1 MSWRNGLSTAEYAL
15 LALGFVSA
23 LCLAF
28 NIVALA
34 TVREEMLL
42 SRGPL
47 PGLGWVVLCGFCTV
61 FVFCGSYVI
70 WTVWRLHGAASG
82 SRKQGGDG
90 DTMPFG
96 AGMLAFGIC
105 SMILM
110 FGAKVMVDEIGRETL
125 IGWETTGEWIILFC
139 CLTVQLIFIVL
150 AITRLTIS
158 HRHPIAD

>member
-1 MSWRNGLSTAEYAL
+1 MNRRNGLGTAEYAL
-15 LALGFVSA
+15 LALAFVSA

-34 TVREEMLL
+34 MVRDEILL
-42 SRGPL
+42 NRGPL
-47 PGLGWVVLCGFCTV
+47 SGLGWVILCGFCIV
-61 FVFCGSYVI
+61 FLFCGSYVI
-70 WTVWRLHGAASG
+70 WTVWRLRGDASG
-82 SRKQGGDG
+82 SRKQWCGGH
-90 DTMPFG
+90 TTPFG
-96 AGMLAFGIC
+96 SGMLAFGIC

-125 IGWETTGEWIILFC
+125 LGWETTGEWIILFC
-139 CLTVQLIFIVL
+139 CLTVQLIFILL